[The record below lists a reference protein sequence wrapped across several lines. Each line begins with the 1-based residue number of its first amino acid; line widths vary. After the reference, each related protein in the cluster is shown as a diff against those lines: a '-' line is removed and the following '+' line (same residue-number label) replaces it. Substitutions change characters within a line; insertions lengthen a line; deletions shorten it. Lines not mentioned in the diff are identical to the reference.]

1 MRILTI
7 THNYPRWDGDRA
19 GAFVALLAREIVAL
33 GHEVRVV
40 APHAPGAAIRETQHE
55 VEIVR
60 ARYGPDALERVGYT
74 GALRQPMRATLL
86 APLMLPPFLARLW
99 AVAAHEARSFHP
111 DVVHA
116 HWWMPAGWIASQLRV
131 PYVVT
136 CHGTDVRLLEGS
148 FWRNRAAPVLHGATA
163 VTTASEFLARD
174 VVRFFPEIAPKTSVT
189 WMPMD
194 LAMFDGGA
202 SLEKVSPPRILFAGN
217 LIPSKGV
224 DVLIEAVALL
234 RDRDLA
240 CELRIIGAGPEESR
254 LRALAVQR
262 GLGNS
267 VSWSP
272 FVPQHEMP
280 HEFGQALVTVL
291 VSRGQAEGLGLVLA
305 EALMAGSAVI
315 GTAAGGIPEV
325 VVDEQ
330 TGLIA
335 RDGDPSDLARQ
346 LERLLTDR
354 ALRERT
360 IASGKERIRAQH
372 EPVAGARRVA
382 ALYGMVAQG
391 GMVAERGPAR

>member
-19 GAFVALLAREIVAL
+19 GAFVALLAAETVAL
-33 GHEVRVV
+33 GHEVRVI
-40 APHAPGAAIRETQHE
+40 APHAPGAAMRETQHG

-74 GALRQPMRATLL
+74 GALREPMRATLL
-86 APLMLPPFLARLW
+86 APLMLPPFITRLW
-99 AVAAHEARSFHP
+99 AVAAHEGRDFRPA
-111 DVVHA
+111 VVHA
-116 HWWMPAGWIASQLRV
+116 HWWVPAGWIASRMRV

-136 CHGTDVRLLEGS
+136 CHGTDVRLLETS
-148 FWRNRAAPVLHGATA
+148 FWRSWAAPVLRRASA

-174 VVRFFPEIAPKTSVT
+174 VVRFLPEIANKTSVT
-189 WMPMD
+189 RMPMD
-194 LAMFDGGA
+194 LGMFDRGA
-202 SLEKVSPPRILFAGN
+202 RLEKASPPRILFAGN
-217 LIPSKGV
+217 LIASKGV

-234 RDRDLA
+234 RVRGLA

-254 LRALAVQR
+254 LRALAVER
-262 GLGNS
+262 ALGDA
-267 VSWSP
+267 VTWSP
-272 FVPQHEMP
+272 FVPQDELP
-280 HEFGQALVTVL
+280 SEFGQATVTVL

-335 RDGDPSDLARQ
+335 RDGDSSDLARQ

-360 IASGKERIRAQH
+360 IARGRERIRAQH
-372 EPVAGARRVA
+372 APVAAAQRMA
-382 ALYGMVAQG
+382 ALYDPVAKSSPI
-391 GMVAERGPAR
+391 R

>member
-19 GAFVALLAREIVAL
+19 GAFVALLASEIVAL
-33 GHEVRVV
+33 GHQVRVV
-40 APHAPGAAIRETQHE
+40 APHAPGAALRETQHE

-86 APLMLPPFLARLW
+86 APLMLPPFIGRLW
-99 AVAAHEARSFHP
+99 ALAAQEARDFRP

-116 HWWMPAGWIASQLRV
+116 HWWMPGGWIASRIRV
-131 PYVVT
+131 PYIVT
-136 CHGTDVRLLEGS
+136 CHGTDVRLLDGS
-148 FWRNRAAPVLHGATA
+148 FWRARAAPVLHRASA

-174 VVRFFPEIAPKTSVT
+174 VARFFPEITSKTSVT
-189 WMPMD
+189 WMPMN
-194 LAMFDGGA
+194 LEMFERGA
-202 SLEKVSPPRILFAGN
+202 SLMKVSPPRILFAGN

-224 DVLIEAVALL
+224 DVLIKAVALL
-234 RDRDLA
+234 RDRGIS
-240 CELRIIGAGPEESR
+240 CELRIIGAGPEESH
-254 LRALAVQR
+254 LKALAAQR
-262 GLGNS
+262 GLGAI
-267 VSWSP
+267 VTWSP
-272 FVPQHEMP
+272 FVAQHDLPNEL
-280 HEFGQALVTVL
+280 GQATVTVL
-291 VSRGQAEGLGLVLA
+291 VSRGQSEGLGLVLA
-305 EALMAGSAVI
+305 EALLAGSAVI

-335 RDGDPSDLARQ
+335 KDGDASDLARQ

-360 IASGKERIRAQH
+360 IANGTERIRAQH
-372 EPVAGARRVA
+372 APVAAARRVA
-382 ALYGMVAQG
+382 ALYDTVAKG
-391 GMVAERGPAR
+391 GPTR